1 MPPAPQL
8 VTAPGDLL
16 KQLLSDPLAASRV
29 PFEDIPA
36 LRGELARFDTLL
48 LSRLLSN
55 GHGHADAQPDRLLD
69 AKEAAEMLGTSEDYM
84 YRHAARLPFT
94 VRLGQKQLRFSQAGI
109 ERYIH
114 QRSGR

>member
-1 MPPAPQL
+1 MTREPQL
-8 VTAPGDLL
+8 ALAPGDLL
-16 KQLLSDPLAASRV
+16 KQLLSDPLAVSHV
-29 PFEDIPA
+29 PLEDIPA
-36 LRGELARFDTLL
+36 LRGQLAVLDTLL

-55 GHGHADAQPDRLLD
+55 GHAHADAQPDRLLD

-109 ERYIH
+109 ERYIQ